1 MTESQ
6 VTQRLVAILAADV
19 YGYSRLMQDDAQAT
33 VATLDASRQVFRE
46 HIIAHQGRVVDM
58 AGDSVLAVFETAI
71 GAAEAAMRIQA
82 ALTDRNT
89 QLLEHRQMLFRIGV
103 HLGDVIEKADGT
115 VYGDGV
121 NIAARLESLA
131 DPGGVAVSGIVHD
144 VVVRRLHAGFESLG
158 EHIVK
163 NITEPVRAYRIRGE
177 GETAATLP
185 PPQAHLSG
193 GPTPI
198 ICASALFQRALE
210 QARAVAA
217 TDATVLIEGESGVGK
232 ELVARRIHEHS
243 RRHKGPFVKVD
254 CASIPPER
262 FASEFFGQSAGAL
275 PSGLREHVG
284 RLEQAER
291 GTVFLD
297 QVEEIP
303 LELQVKLLRP
313 LQDAT
318 FVRVGDG
325 RTRRADVRF
334 IAATNRDLADKV
346 AAGGFRRDLYFRLSV
361 FPIKV
366 PPLRDRPEDIPVL
379 VNHFL
384 AVHAAAETAAPR
396 VTQAQVEHLQQYDW
410 PGNVRELQN
419 LIERALILSGGGPLC
434 LDEALPRSAISYPAR
449 AHLAE
454 EHTPA
459 RGFFRAA
466 EFEELERNNLIAALE
481 IAGWHVAGREAAAER
496 LGLTVA
502 KLRAR
507 MKALAIRRPEP
518 DSLYVRLGGSR
529 GIATIARD
537 LFGRAV
543 AHPVLGRFWKGRS
556 TYGVLREEK
565 LLVAYVSAAAGGPAH
580 YVGRD
585 MKAAHQHLDISPA
598 DWEILE
604 TLWSTTSAALSVPET
619 ERREVLAFIESLRDE
634 IVKS

>member
-1 MTESQ
+1 
-6 VTQRLVAILAADV
+6 VAILAADV

-33 VATLDASRQVFRE
+33 VATLDASRQVFRD
-46 HIIAHQGRVVDM
+46 HIVAHQGRVVDM
-58 AGDSVLAVFETAI
+58 AGDAVLAVFETAI

-89 QLLEHRQMLFRIGV
+89 QLLEHRQMLFRVGI
-103 HLGDVIEKADGT
+103 HLGDVIEKPDGT

-131 DPGGVAVSGIVHD
+131 DPGGVAVSGSVHD
-144 VVVRRLHAGFESLG
+144 VVGRRLHTGFEYLG
-158 EHIVK
+158 EHSVK
-163 NITEPVRAYRIRGE
+163 NIIEPVRAYRIRGE
-177 GETAATLP
+177 GETAAPVP
-185 PPQAHLSG
+185 PPQAALSG
-193 GPTPI
+193 GSTQI
-198 ICASALFQRALE
+198 ICASALFKQLLA
-210 QARAVAA
+210 QASAVAA

-232 ELVARRIHEHS
+232 ELVARHIHEHS
-243 RRHKGPFVKVD
+243 QRRHGPFVKVD

-262 FASEFFGQSAGAL
+262 FASEFFGQAAGAL
-275 PSGLREHVG
+275 PGGLREHVG

-303 LELQVKLLRP
+303 PALQVQLLRP

-318 FVRVGDG
+318 FERLGDG
-325 RTRRADVRF
+325 RTRRTDVRF

-379 VNHFL
+379 VQHFL
-384 AVHAAAETAAPR
+384 AAHAAPGHTLC
-396 VTQAQVEHLQQYDW
+396 VTQAQVEHLQKYDW

-419 LIERALILSGGGPLC
+419 LVARALILSGEGPLC

-459 RGFFRAA
+459 RGFFTAS
-466 EFEELERNNLIAALE
+466 EFAELERNNLVAALE
-481 IAGWHVAGREAAAER
+481 IAGWHVAGTEGAAGR
-496 LGLTVA
+496 LGLTVT

-507 MKALAIRRPEP
+507 MQALAISRPKP

-537 LFGRAV
+537 LFGRAM

-565 LLVAYVSAAAGGPAH
+565 LLVAYLSAAAGGPAH

-585 MKAAHQHLDISPA
+585 MKAAHHHLDISRA

-604 TLWSTTSAALSVPET
+604 TLLSTTFAALSVPET
-619 ERREVLAFIESLRDE
+619 ERREVIAFIESLRDE
-634 IVKS
+634 IVKG

>member
-1 MTESQ
+1 
-6 VTQRLVAILAADV
+6 L
-19 YGYSRLMQDDAQAT
+19 
-33 VATLDASRQVFRE
+33 
-46 HIIAHQGRVVDM
+46 
-58 AGDSVLAVFETAI
+58 
-71 GAAEAAMRIQA
+71 
-82 ALTDRNT
+82 
-89 QLLEHRQMLFRIGV
+89 
-103 HLGDVIEKADGT
+103 
-115 VYGDGV
+115 
-121 NIAARLESLA
+121 
-131 DPGGVAVSGIVHD
+131 PG
-144 VVVRRLHAGFESLG
+144 
-158 EHIVK
+158 
-163 NITEPVRAYRIRGE
+163 
-177 GETAATLP
+177 
-185 PPQAHLSG
+185 
-193 GPTPI
+193 
-198 ICASALFQRALE
+198 
-210 QARAVAA
+210 
-217 TDATVLIEGESGVGK
+217 
-232 ELVARRIHEHS
+232 
-243 RRHKGPFVKVD
+243 
-254 CASIPPER
+254 
-262 FASEFFGQSAGAL
+262 
-275 PSGLREHVG
+275 GLREHVG
-284 RLEQAER
+284 RLEQADR
-291 GTVFLD
+291 GTLFLD

-303 LELQVKLLRP
+303 PELQVKLLRP
-313 LQDAT
+313 LQDTT
-318 FVRVGDG
+318 FERLGDG

-384 AVHAAAETAAPR
+384 APHAAADTAAQR
-396 VTQAQVEHLQQYDW
+396 VTQAQVAHLQKYDW

-419 LIERALILSGGGPLC
+419 LVERALILSGDGPLC
-434 LDEALPRSAISYPAR
+434 LDEALPSSAISYPAR

-481 IAGWHVAGREAAAER
+481 IAGWHVAGREGAAAR

-502 KLRAR
+502 KLRSR
-507 MKALAIRRPEP
+507 MKALDIRRPEP

-537 LFGRAV
+537 LFGRAI

-585 MKAAHQHLDISPA
+585 MKAAHQHLEISSA

-604 TLWSTTSAALSVPET
+604 TLWSTTAAALSVPET

>member
-1 MTESQ
+1 
-6 VTQRLVAILAADV
+6 LAADV
-19 YGYSRLMQDDAQAT
+19 VGYSRLMQDDEQAT

-46 HIIAHQGRVVDM
+46 HITAHQGRVVDM

-82 ALTDRNT
+82 ALADRNT
-89 QLLEHRQMLFRIGV
+89 QLLENRQMLFRVGV
-103 HLGDVIEKADGT
+103 HLGDVIEKPDGT

-131 DPGGVAVSGIVHD
+131 DPGGVAVSGMMHD
-144 VVVRRLHAGFESLG
+144 VVGRRLHAGFEYLG

-163 NITEPVRAYRIRGE
+163 NIAEPVRAYRIIGE

-185 PPQAHLSG
+185 HPHAGLSG
-193 GPTPI
+193 GPTQI
-198 ICASALFQRALE
+198 IFASEVFEHVLE
-210 QARAVAA
+210 QASAVAA

-232 ELVARRIHEHS
+232 ELVARRIHEQS
-243 RRHKGPFVKVD
+243 RRHNGPFVKVD

-262 FASEFFGQSAGAL
+262 FESEFFGQSAGSL
-275 PSGLREHVG
+275 PGVTRDQAG
-284 RLEQAER
+284 RLENADR
-291 GTVFLD
+291 GTLFLD

-303 LELQVKLLRP
+303 PELQAKLLRP
-313 LQDAT
+313 LQDAI
-318 FVRVGDG
+318 FERLGDG

-334 IAATNRDLADKV
+334 IAATYRDLAEKV
-346 AAGGFRRDLYFRLSV
+346 ADGRFRRDLYFRLSV

-366 PPLRDRPEDIPVL
+366 PPLRDRPADIPAL
-379 VNHFL
+379 VSHFL
-384 AVHAAAETAAPR
+384 AENAAADTTAQS
-396 VTQAQVEHLQQYDW
+396 VTQNQFEHLQKYDW

-419 LIERALILSGGGPLC
+419 IVERALILSGDSPLR
-434 LDEALPRSAISYPAR
+434 LDEALPSSAISYPAR
-449 AHLAE
+449 APLPE
-454 EHTPA
+454 EQTPA
-459 RGFFRAA
+459 RGFFSAS
-466 EFEELERNNLIAALE
+466 EFEELERNNLVAALE
-481 IAGWHVAGREAAAER
+481 IARWQVAGREGAAER
-496 LGLTVA
+496 LGLTIA

-507 MKALAIRRPEP
+507 MKALDISRPEP

-537 LFGRAV
+537 LFGRAI

-565 LLVAYVSAAAGGPAH
+565 LLAAYLSAAAGGPAH

-585 MKAAHQHLDISPA
+585 MKSAHQHLDISKA

-604 TLWSTTSAALSVPET
+604 TLLSTTFEVLSVPDL
-619 ERREVLAFIESLRDE
+619 ERREVIAFAASLRDE
-634 IVKS
+634 IVTS

>member
-6 VTQRLVAILAADV
+6 VTQRLAAILAADV

-33 VATLDASRQVFRE
+33 VATLDAARQVFRE
-46 HIIAHQGRVVDM
+46 QIVAHQGRVVDM

-89 QLLEHRQMLFRIGV
+89 QLLEHRKMLFRLGV
-103 HLGDVIEKADGT
+103 HLGDVIEKPDGT

-144 VVVRRLHAGFESLG
+144 VVVRRLHADFESLG

-177 GETAATLP
+177 GETAVTVRHSHAD
-185 PPQAHLSG
+185 LSG
-193 GPTPI
+193 GPTKI
-198 ICASALFQRALE
+198 IFASKLFKHVLA
-210 QARAVAA
+210 QASAVAA

-232 ELVARRIHEHS
+232 ELVARCIHEHS
-243 RRHKGPFVKVD
+243 RRRHGPFVKVD
-254 CASIPPER
+254 CASMPPER
-262 FASEFFGQSAGAL
+262 FESEFFGQAAGAV
-275 PSGLREHVG
+275 PGGLREHVG
-284 RLEQAER
+284 RLEQADR

-303 LELQVKLLRP
+303 PELQVKLLRP

-318 FVRVGDG
+318 FERLGDG

-334 IAATNRDLADKV
+334 IAATNRDLAEKV

-384 AVHAAAETAAPR
+384 TTHTAADTAAQR
-396 VTQAQVEHLQQYDW
+396 VSPAQVEHLQKYDW

-419 LIERALILSGGGPLC
+419 LVERALILSGEGPLC
-434 LDEALPRSAISYPAR
+434 LDEALPSSAISYPAR

-454 EHTPA
+454 EQTPA
-459 RGFFRAA
+459 RGFFTAS
-466 EFEELERNNLIAALE
+466 ELEELERNNLVAALE
-481 IAGWHVAGREAAAER
+481 IAGWHVAGPEGAAER
-496 LGLTVA
+496 LGLTVT
-502 KLRAR
+502 KLRSR
-507 MKALAIRRPEP
+507 MKALAISRPTP

-537 LFGRAV
+537 LFGRAI

-565 LLVAYVSAAAGGPAH
+565 LLVAYLSAAAGGPAH

-585 MKAAHQHLDISPA
+585 MKAAHQHLDISRA

-604 TLWSTTSAALSVPET
+604 TLWSTTSAALSVPDT
-619 ERREVLAFIESLRDE
+619 ERREVMAFIESLRDE
-634 IVKS
+634 IVKN

>member
-1 MTESQ
+1 MTASQ

-33 VATLDASRQVFRE
+33 VATLDASRQVFRD
-46 HIIAHQGRVVDM
+46 HIVAHQGRVVDT
-58 AGDSVLAVFETAI
+58 AGDAVLAVFETAI

-103 HLGDVIEKADGT
+103 HLGDVIEKPDGT

-131 DPGGVAVSGIVHD
+131 NPGSVVVSGIVHD
-144 VVVRRLHAGFESLG
+144 VVGRRLQAGFESLG
-158 EHIVK
+158 EHSVK
-163 NITEPVRAYRIRGE
+163 NITESVRAYRIRSE
-177 GETAATLP
+177 DETAAPGP
-185 PPQAHLSG
+185 PPQAQVSG
-193 GPTPI
+193 GPTQI
-198 ICASALFQRALE
+198 ICASALFHHVLA

-232 ELVARRIHEHS
+232 ELVARHIHEHS
-243 RRHKGPFVKVD
+243 RRHQGPFVKVD
-254 CASIPPER
+254 CASMPPER
-262 FASEFFGQSAGAL
+262 FESEFFGQAAGAS
-275 PSGLREHVG
+275 PGVLREHAG

-303 LELQVKLLRP
+303 PALQGKLLRP

-318 FVRVGDG
+318 FERVGDG

-379 VNHFL
+379 VQHFL
-384 AVHAAAETAAPR
+384 AAHAAIDTAAPC
-396 VTQAQVEHLQQYDW
+396 VTPAQVEHLQKYDW

-419 LIERALILSGGGPLC
+419 LVERALILSGNGL
-434 LDEALPRSAISYPAR
+434 LRLEEVLPRSAISYPAR

-466 EFEELERNNLIAALE
+466 EFEELERNNLVAALE
-481 IAGWHVAGREAAAER
+481 IAGWHVAGREGAAAQ
-496 LGLTVA
+496 LGVTVA
-502 KLRAR
+502 KLRSR
-507 MKALAIRRPEP
+507 MRALAISRPEP

-529 GIATIARD
+529 GIATIVRD

-565 LLVAYVSAAAGGPAH
+565 LLVAYLSAAAGGPAH

-585 MKAAHQHLDISPA
+585 MKAAHQHLDISRE
-598 DWEILE
+598 DWELLE
-604 TLWSTTSAALSVPET
+604 TLLSTTFAALSVPET
-619 ERREVLAFIESLRDE
+619 EQREVIAFIESLRDE

>member
-33 VATLDASRQVFRE
+33 VATLDASRQIFRN
-46 HIIAHQGRVVDM
+46 HIVVHQGRIVDM
-58 AGDSVLAVFETAI
+58 AGDAVLAVFETAI

-82 ALTDRNT
+82 ELADRNT
-89 QLLEHRQMLFRIGV
+89 QLLEHRKMLFRVGV
-103 HLGDVIEKADGT
+103 HLGDVIEKPDGT

-131 DPGGVAVSGIVHD
+131 DPGDVVVSGIVHD
-144 VVVRRLHAGFESLG
+144 VVGRRLQAGFESFG

-163 NITEPVRAYRIRGE
+163 NITEPVRTYRIRGE
-177 GETAATLP
+177 GATATTLSSLH
-185 PPQAHLSG
+185 ADLSG
-193 GPTPI
+193 GPTQI
-198 ICASALFQRALE
+198 ICASALFKTVLE
-210 QARAVAA
+210 QASAVAV
-217 TDATVLIEGESGVGK
+217 TDATVLIGGESGVGK
-232 ELVARRIHEHS
+232 ELVARHIHEHS
-243 RRHKGPFVKVD
+243 RRRNGPFVKVD
-254 CASIPPER
+254 CASMPPEQ

-275 PSGLREHVG
+275 PGGLREQMG
-284 RLEQAER
+284 RLEQADR
-291 GTVFLD
+291 GTLFLD

-303 LELQVKLLRP
+303 PELQVKLLSP

-318 FVRVGDG
+318 FERLGDG

-334 IAATNRDLADKV
+334 IAATSGDLAEEV
-346 AAGGFRRDLYFRLSV
+346 AAGRFRRDLYFRLSV
-361 FPIKV
+361 FPIQV

-379 VNHFL
+379 VQHFL
-384 AVHAAAETAAPR
+384 AAYAADDTAVQP
-396 VTQAQVEHLQQYDW
+396 VTQGQVEHLQQYDW

-419 LIERALILSGGGPLC
+419 LVERALILSGNGPLC

-449 AHLAE
+449 AHLTE
-454 EHTPA
+454 EQTPA
-459 RGFFRAA
+459 RGFFTAS
-466 EFEELERNNLIAALE
+466 EFVELERNNLVAALE
-481 IAGWHVAGREAAAER
+481 IAGWHVAGAEGAAER
-496 LGLTVA
+496 LGLTVT
-502 KLRAR
+502 KLRSR
-507 MKALAIRRPEP
+507 MKALDIRRPEP
-518 DSLYVRLGGSR
+518 DSLYGRLGGSR

-565 LLVAYVSAAAGGPAH
+565 LLVAYLSAAAGGPAH

-585 MKAAHQHLDISPA
+585 MKAAHQHLEIGRA

-604 TLWSTTSAALSVPET
+604 TLLSATLAALSVPDT
-619 ERREVLAFIESLRDE
+619 ERRAVIVFVESLRDE
-634 IVKS
+634 IVKG